1 MNAYLKQELERKVQ
15 EWMDDNSDKEEWPAA
30 KMGEKT
36 ADLMAAAAVSV
47 FDAVVEAQK
56 HAAREDALAKAK
68 ARARQTPKA
77 AGRQR

>member
-1 MNAYLKQELERKVQ
+1 MNAFLKQELERRIQ
-15 EWMDDNSDKEEWPAA
+15 EWMDANSDKEEWPAA

-56 HAAREDALAKAK
+56 HAVREDALAL
-68 ARARQTPKA
+68 ARARRTPKA

>member
-1 MNAYLKQELERKVQ
+1 MNAFLKQGLERRIQ

-56 HAAREDALAKAK
+56 HATREAALAKT
-68 ARARQTPKA
+68 RARQRMADKA
-77 AGRQR
+77 DRR

>member
-1 MNAYLKQELERKVQ
+1 MNAYLKQELERKIQ

-36 ADLMAAAAVSV
+36 ADLMAAAAISV

-56 HAAREDALAKAK
+56 HAAREDALARAS
-68 ARARQTPKA
+68 ARRTPKA

>member
-1 MNAYLKQELERKVQ
+1 MNAFLKQELERRIQ

-56 HAAREDALAKAK
+56 HTAREAALAKTRAK
-68 ARARQTPKA
+68 QRRAD
-77 AGRQR
+77 RQR

>member
-1 MNAYLKQELERKVQ
+1 MNAYLKQELERKIQ
-15 EWMDDNSDKEEWPAA
+15 QWMDDNSGKEEWPAA

-36 ADLMAAAAVSV
+36 AGLMAAAAVSV
-47 FDAVVEAQK
+47 FDAVVEAQE
-56 HAAREDALAKAK
+56 HAAREDALAK